1 MFLFKQEI
9 SSRTNSG
16 GEDLANSINRDLIH
30 TNDGEL
36 EATIYHEF
44 LHGILGK
51 EEGHG
56 PRFQEFEGLLVN
68 NKRRIFLTN
77 GD

>member
-16 GEDLANSINRDLIH
+16 GKNLANLINRNLIH

-56 PRFQEFEGLLVN
+56 PRFQEFEGLWSTI
-68 NKRRIFLTN
+68 KEGYF
-77 GD
+77 